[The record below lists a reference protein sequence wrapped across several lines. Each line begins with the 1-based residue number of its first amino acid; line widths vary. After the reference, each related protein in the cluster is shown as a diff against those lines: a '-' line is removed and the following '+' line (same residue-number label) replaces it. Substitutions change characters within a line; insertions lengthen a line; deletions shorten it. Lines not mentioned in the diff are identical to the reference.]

1 MVKTGRGAEKF
12 VTSLP
17 DSGNSLHKKVG
28 KSFHIFAECT
38 KNCWMCL
45 NMYLASGG

>member
-1 MVKTGRGAEKF
+1 MVKTGKKAEKF

-17 DSGNSLHKKVG
+17 DSGKNLHKKVG

-38 KNCWMCL
+38 KNH
-45 NMYLASGG
+45 